1 VWATGVQAAVAEPAA
16 AAQRRPEAASRAASS
31 TQAGDRLALVEV
43 QPRARGDSAVANAVA
58 AAAAEEE
65 EEDEELSELE
75 DEEAALYLH
84 TPEEAQLKEMI
95 WTELNKDFLERQSAK
110 AAALESAAAKVPARS
125 PSTAKCKALPG
136 PPRLS
141 VAWTP
146 IFTSRTGKRSSS
158 SG

>member
-1 VWATGVQAAVAEPAA
+1 MWATGAQTAITEPAA
-16 AAQRRPEAASRAASS
+16 AAQQQPAAASGAASS
-31 TQAGDRLALVEV
+31 AQAGDRLALVEV
-43 QPRARGDSAVANAVA
+43 QPRAQGESALANAAAA
-58 AAAAEEE
+58 AAAAEED

-125 PSTAKCKALPG
+125 P
-136 PPRLS
+136 
-141 VAWTP
+141 
-146 IFTSRTGKRSSS
+146 FTTR
-158 SG
+158 